1 MACCVVGWGSRV
13 MRVYLA
19 VYYFGTSTV
28 HLVVVRYLVI
38 VYLVKNR
45 IYATVG
51 YLSSN
56 VSLLD

>member
-1 MACCVVGWGSRV
+1 